1 MIVLIS
7 FVRVLM
13 MKELKG
19 KKSKEFV
26 AFELKKR
33 VIAGRQQL
41 FLSWAEDFFQQEYVS
56 RLDFVGVLR
65 VEHDEMGKG
74 KVVYLR
80 EEGHSVVV
88 VVVVVVVAAA
98 VVVVVVVVLVEK
110 VAEQDVVKL
119 KSLLKFVRMSFHRVN
134 LLSSVRFFEF
144 Q

>member
-1 MIVLIS
+1 
-7 FVRVLM
+7 

-98 VVVVVVVVLVEK
+98 VVVVVVVVVLVEK